1 MKRNLLPLHRSGWLY
16 LLVGIWV
23 MFFWLVQTDRFES
36 INQVNRNLLQSL
48 LPEPS
53 LQKRTEKP
61 VMHLISPLDLS
72 DFQSIKSLVLRNPQ
86 ATVVLFGNV
95 SEDLLSELTNWMSQ
109 IPKVPKIIVAK
120 EQQTSTSAIEIVSEP
135 LWSRYFLNWY
145 RYPSIKEPQW
155 RTSSQLIFATA
166 YLDKASLRGALATFW
181 QADDKVYPTVLG
193 EILRQLFGGPGMQL
207 TPGLGLDWKG
217 DSGSLQLGAS
227 GIIYSTGKT
236 PTPKSLASYLNI
248 AIDGE
253 LSVDGKKQ
261 LPALIVLGE
270 HSVTEA
276 ALVAQVSQQVL
287 GGQYLTQ
294 NVSMSLFPSI
304 VLIIGLIGLWL
315 MRSWSNTL
323 LSLWIISL
331 VVLSAVVQYIAF
343 TQMLWVSILPTIVVL
358 IVSGLIGFAYR
369 RECESVRQLY
379 QVHNQLLGFHWHK
392 P

>member
-155 RTSSQLIFATA
+155 RTSSQLIFCNC
-166 YLDKASLRGALATFW
+166 LLR
-181 QADDKVYPTVLG
+181 
-193 EILRQLFGGPGMQL
+193 
-207 TPGLGLDWKG
+207 
-217 DSGSLQLGAS
+217 
-227 GIIYSTGKT
+227 
-236 PTPKSLASYLNI
+236 
-248 AIDGE
+248 
-253 LSVDGKKQ
+253 
-261 LPALIVLGE
+261 
-270 HSVTEA
+270 
-276 ALVAQVSQQVL
+276 
-287 GGQYLTQ
+287 
-294 NVSMSLFPSI
+294 
-304 VLIIGLIGLWL
+304 
-315 MRSWSNTL
+315 
-323 LSLWIISL
+323 
-331 VVLSAVVQYIAF
+331 
-343 TQMLWVSILPTIVVL
+343 
-358 IVSGLIGFAYR
+358 
-369 RECESVRQLY
+369 
-379 QVHNQLLGFHWHK
+379 
-392 P
+392 